1 MSFCHLVAQNK
12 PVYSSPTDFS
22 ISAFQ
27 NDEEVCHLQPQP
39 SGNKSCRT
47 TSLRP
52 AFYTGRTVSN
62 ENMNKIQ
69 NKEKLYLGQAKCR
82 YFCTNDPS
90 GFFLEDPLQKENSRP
105 RNDLKAQ
112 TLKIQLI

>member
-1 MSFCHLVAQNK
+1 MSFCHAPNK
-12 PVYSSPTDFS
+12 PIYSSPTDFS
-22 ISAFQ
+22 VSAFQ
-27 NDEEVCHLQPQP
+27 NDEEVCPLQPQP

-69 NKEKLYLGQAKCR
+69 NKEKLYLRQAKYR

-90 GFFLEDPLQKENSRP
+90 VFFFFLEDPLQKENSRP